1 MRRDVQQTIAAALL
15 AVAALVV
22 SVNEAQALRPTDA
35 GHPQSYGVEA
45 RYLDSAGGHVRVWY
59 ATEGEHRSP
68 RVADDGETPE
78 IADMVAEVGDD
89 VFEAMETHGFRLPLV
104 DSELY
109 PTSADDGGDARFD
122 IYLINFEAGDGQ
134 FVPEYCTSESPE
146 RCAGY
151 AMLDHAFMPL
161 YYPSRELAVKIVV
174 SHEIFHAV
182 QAAYRADWPGW
193 ASEGS
198 ASWYEELV
206 YPEQDDFERLTGYYF
221 DDSARSLN
229 DRARGPSDGF
239 SYGAGIF
246 FYFLDVVFG
255 PEMIVDLAERF
266 ATSETMEDA
275 LQAALEAN
283 FGEADDALELFA
295 IYNLFTGELAGEG
308 EGYPQAER
316 FAGVEVVELP
326 GEGAFNWEQNVDA
339 FSARFARWDVQ
350 VPMTLTPVETEGWPA
365 AQLALIRGGQQ
376 GVDGYESVAVGETI
390 EVGPDDA
397 PVYLVASRG
406 LGEDAVISAQGRIK
420 REAPQAPSSDDAEGQ
435 SGGCSQAGGRSGGGG
450 VVWAL
455 LGLCLMGRRA
465 RRKR

>member
-1 MRRDVQQTIAAALL
+1 MQGHAQQRIVAAAL
-15 AVAALVV
+15 AAAALVV
-22 SVNEAQALRPTDA
+22 GVSEAQALRPTDP
-35 GHPQSYGVEA
+35 GHLQSYGVEA

-68 RVADDGETPE
+68 RVAEDGETPE
-78 IADMVAEVGDD
+78 IAATVAEVGDD
-89 VFEAMETHGFRLPLV
+89 VFEAMATHGFRMPLV

-109 PTSADDGGDARFD
+109 PASADDGGDERFD
-122 IYLINFEAGDGQ
+122 IYLLNFEAGDGQ
-134 FVPEYCTSESPE
+134 FVPEYCTQESPE

-151 AMLDHAFMPL
+151 AMLDHAFVPL

-182 QAAYRADWPGW
+182 QSAYRADWPAW

-206 YPEQDDFERLTGYYF
+206 YPDQDDFERLTGYYF
-221 DDSARSLN
+221 EDSARSLN

-239 SYGAGIF
+239 AYGAGIF

-255 PEMIVDLAERF
+255 PEMIVAVAERF
-266 ATSETMEDA
+266 ATTETIEEA
-275 LQAALEAN
+275 LQAELLEN
-283 FGEADDALELFA
+283 FSEADDALELFA

-316 FAGVEVVELP
+316 FDGVEVVDLP
-326 GEGAFNWEQNVDA
+326 GDGAFNWEQNVDA
-339 FSARFARWDVQ
+339 FSARFARWEVT
-350 VPMTLTPVETEGWPA
+350 VPMTLTPVEAEGWPA
-365 AQLALIRGGQQ
+365 ARLALIRGGQQ
-376 GVDGYESVAVGETI
+376 ESDGYESLEVGDTV
-390 EVGPDDA
+390 EVGPEDS
-397 PVYLVASRG
+397 PVYLVASQG
-406 LGEDAVISAQGRIK
+406 LEEDAVISAQGRVL
-420 REAPQAPSSDDAEGQ
+420 REDPQVPSNDGRDEEG
-435 SGGCSQAGGRSGGGG
+435 GGCSQAGSGSTSG

-455 LGLCLMGRRA
+455 LGLCLMGRRV